1 MYPRGWDTPAFARPD
16 THGRRIMS
24 EGIVPLHQRGEK
36 RSALA
41 RVDVAAVELL
51 AGGQATNLQA
61 ARAKVI
67 LEDLRDHRDQMAVV
81 LADLRRREPT
91 GEAEI
96 DEANANLITA
106 INQGIVQIDLFVAQA
121 RAYAEEAIPAGQ
133 VGDQIDL

>member
-1 MYPRGWDTPAFARPD
+1 
-16 THGRRIMS
+16 
-24 EGIVPLHQRGEK
+24 
-36 RSALA
+36 
-41 RVDVAAVELL
+41 
-51 AGGQATNLQA
+51 

-81 LADLRRREPT
+81 LADLRGREPT